1 MPVHDSA
8 ASFGGMVG
16 VVVASWLEA
25 TFAASFVLAASAA
38 DALVLVMMM
47 LCFLMFYEFALR

>member
-16 VVVASWLEA
+16 VVVASCLEA
-25 TFAASFVLAASAA
+25 AFAASFVLAAMAVV
-38 DALVLVMMM
+38 ALVFFMMM
-47 LCFLMFYEFALR
+47 LCFL